1 MKVDTAKAAVS
12 VTHSIEKIL
21 CNTIQSVIDN
31 MHLQN
36 PNEQGFEDV
45 FFHVWAQHVLYL
57 VDFIVSQVD
66 IMSDDM
72 ICLSQDDFDRYFHRL
87 LDLLPDWIKSEELQ
101 SFLYDYLLH
110 MFYERNCVFVEEL
123 VADTKDK
130 LQNERIKNIQ
140 SLVAFQYAMV

>member
-1 MKVDTAKAAVS
+1 MEAYSVEDKGKGIEFNIEMYNRNLPIQLDEWLSLESFSVEGDTLFMNHNVDGDGYD
-12 VTHSIEKIL
+12 VTE
-21 CNTIQSVIDN
+21 
-31 MHLQN
+31 
-36 PNEQGFEDV
+36 
-45 FFHVWAQHVLYL
+45 
-57 VDFIVSQVD
+57 
-66 IMSDDM
+66 
-72 ICLSQDDFDRYFHRL
+72 DDFDRYFHRL